1 MASLAFYFDT
11 HHRDEMKLIIH
22 IDNEC
27 LVLTI
32 LFMNTIKLVC
42 EIINL
47 NQIIL
52 CLIRDF

>member
-22 IDNEC
+22 INNEC

-47 NQIIL
+47 NQITL

>member
-11 HHRDEMKLIIH
+11 HYRDEMKLIIH

-27 LVLTI
+27 FVLTI

-42 EIINL
+42 EFINL
-47 NQIIL
+47 NLITL

>member
-1 MASLAFYFDT
+1 
-11 HHRDEMKLIIH
+11 MKLIIH

-27 LVLTI
+27 FVLTI

-42 EIINL
+42 EFISLNL
-47 NQIIL
+47 ITL